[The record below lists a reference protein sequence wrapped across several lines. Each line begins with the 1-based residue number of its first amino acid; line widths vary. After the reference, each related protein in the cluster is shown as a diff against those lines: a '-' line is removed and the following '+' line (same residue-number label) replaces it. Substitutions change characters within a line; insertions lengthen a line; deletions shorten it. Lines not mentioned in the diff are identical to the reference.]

1 MMDIRTDRRRGTD
14 RPVGLNDRRIFC
26 RYGGGQQRM
35 YKKRKDKKIYRVSDD
50 RKEKEQLYPE
60 EGEAVSDGEGGV
72 SGTEGQPDAA
82 HADISEEQKMEIYEQ
97 LLMDTFGYRIR
108 QVGKSIISSIMM
120 MSVGIAAV
128 WFLMTPS
135 AGDTVRETDTNQHSI
150 VVVDDYTG
158 EAKFVSADV
167 ENAFNANSDV
177 VGWLRLDG
185 CEIDNLVFQS
195 VDNSYY
201 LRKNEEGR
209 YSIWGCYFMDF
220 INLHSGATLY
230 DRVTIIYGHSSGN
243 SANGNKFS
251 KIKRYRDEDFAREH
265 PVITFS
271 LLYRE
276 MKWEVFACTDMP
288 VTINY
293 IDPDPTDERYRET
306 FGYMIDNSYVDFGI
320 DLRDDDQILLLS
332 TCTSDPYV
340 RFVLAARLITED

>member
-1 MMDIRTDRRRGTD
+1 MPEKAHKGSYGYSGPIY
-14 RPVGLNDRRIFC
+14 RRIALDQQN
-26 RYGGGQQRM
+26 GGQRRM
-35 YKKRKDKKIYRVSDD
+35 YRKGKDKNIYRASEE
-50 RKEKEQLYPE
+50 RIEKERSSPGME
-60 EGEAVSDGEGGV
+60 EEFFGSMETTAGGTADGI
-72 SGTEGQPDAA
+72 A
-82 HADISEEQKMEIYEQ
+82 EEQRLEIYED
-97 LLMDTFGYRIR
+97 LLKDTFGYRIR
-108 QVGKSIISSIMM
+108 QVGRSVISSVLMM
-120 MSVGIAAV
+120 AVGIASV

-135 AGDTVRETDTNQHSI
+135 AGDTVRENDSTQHSI

-158 EAKFVSADV
+158 SGKFVSENL

-177 VGWLRLDG
+177 VGWLTIDG
-185 CEIDNLVFQS
+185 CEVDNLVFQS

-209 YSIWGCYFMDF
+209 YSVWGCYFMDF

-265 PVITFS
+265 PVFTFS
-271 LLYRE
+271 LLFRE
-276 MKWEVFACTDMP
+276 MKWEVFACSDMP

-293 IDPDPTDERYRET
+293 IDPDPTEDRFRET
-306 FGYMIDNSYVDFGI
+306 FDYMIENSYVDFGI
-320 DLRDDDQILLLS
+320 ELTEEDQILLLS
-332 TCTSDPYV
+332 TCTSDPYT